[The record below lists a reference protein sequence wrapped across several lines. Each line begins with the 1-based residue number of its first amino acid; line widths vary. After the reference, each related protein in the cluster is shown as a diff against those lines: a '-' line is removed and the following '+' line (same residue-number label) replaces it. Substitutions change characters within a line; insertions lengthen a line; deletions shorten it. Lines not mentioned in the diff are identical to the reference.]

1 MVTEKCI
8 VCHEAKARGDWG
20 ERYMNH
26 YSTEDCAIP
35 PKGGGLRKL
44 PGLWDMHRLTAIG
57 F

>member
-1 MVTEKCI
+1 
-8 VCHEAKARGDWG
+8 
-20 ERYMNH
+20 MNH
-26 YSTEDCAIP
+26 YITEDCAIP